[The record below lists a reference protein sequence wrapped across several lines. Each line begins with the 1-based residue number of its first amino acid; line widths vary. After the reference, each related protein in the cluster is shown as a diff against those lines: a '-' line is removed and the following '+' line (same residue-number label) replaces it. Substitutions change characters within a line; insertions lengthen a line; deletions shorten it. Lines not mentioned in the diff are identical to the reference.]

1 MTHMTLR
8 PKTPKDLLLA
18 PVAAGID
25 VNLQSLREL
34 SPGEIGDALGLALN
48 VDRAGA
54 DRAQRAA
61 RILEVALRLVELH
74 EWHAEITA
82 DAARLRL
89 SGGSVSL
96 DLGLSATIM
105 DYIEN
110 GPEPT

>member
-1 MTHMTLR
+1 VTLR

-18 PVAAGID
+18 PVAAEID
-25 VNLQSLREL
+25 LNLQPLRDL
-34 SPGEIGDALGLALN
+34 PPAEIADALGLTLN

-61 RILEVALRLVELH
+61 RILDVALRSVELH
-74 EWHAEITA
+74 DWHAEITD

-89 SGGSVSL
+89 SGGSVTL
-96 DLGLSATIM
+96 DLGLSATLR

-110 GPEPT
+110 GP